1 MQRSIGYI
9 KNRTKELQL
18 KKQKYKSPDLNS
30 SRRIYQLPPKWVDKM
45 EETRDT
51 IQKVGILN
59 QEIERLKTSKDV
71 GPKAQ
76 FNEQLHYRL
85 KSEYKNLQI
94 METDDCEN
102 DLEYKIKQNAKMCL
116 GISLKE
122 VTPQLRSYQNQM
134 MRQVQLERPAQNFKV
149 DFEQEY
155 IETLILDRNDRI
167 KSLGEK
173 LKKMNELFIEMN
185 RLVIEQGTLLDRI
198 DFNIDQTFTRI
209 QKGKQQLVQANTKQ
223 ETSDRAQKCICVLV
237 GLNIF
242 IAFLFVIKHT
252 LL

>member
-1 MQRSIGYI
+1 
-9 KNRTKELQL
+9 
-18 KKQKYKSPDLNS
+18 
-30 SRRIYQLPPKWVDKM
+30 M

-59 QEIERLKTSKDV
+59 QEIEKLKTSKDV

-76 FNEQLHYRL
+76 FNEQIVQGKLDQHCRF
-85 KSEYKNLQI
+85 KSEDIEENLQI
-94 METDDCEN
+94 METDDCDN

-116 GISLKE
+116 GISLKK
-122 VTPQLRSYQNQM
+122 VTPQLRNYQHQM
-134 MRQVQLERPAQNFKV
+134 LRQLQRERPSQNLKV

-167 KSLGEK
+167 KQLGEK
-173 LKKMNELFIEMN
+173 LKKMNELFKEMN

-209 QKGKQQLVQANTKQ
+209 KKGKDQLVQASTKQ
-223 ETSDRAQKCICVLV
+223 QISDRAQKCIFILV
-237 GLNIF
+237 GLNMF
-242 IAFLFVIKHT
+242 IAFLFVIKYT

>member
-1 MQRSIGYI
+1 
-9 KNRTKELQL
+9 
-18 KKQKYKSPDLNS
+18 
-30 SRRIYQLPPKWVDKM
+30 M

-51 IQKVGILN
+51 IQKVEILN

-76 FNEQLHYRL
+76 FNEQVIQGKLDQALQMIRDI
-85 KSEYKNLQI
+85 EENLQI

-122 VTPQLRSYQNQM
+122 VTPQLRNYQNQM
-134 MRQVQLERPAQNFKV
+134 MMQVQLERPSQNLKV

-155 IETLILDRNDRI
+155 FETLILDRNDRI
-167 KSLGEK
+167 KQLGEK
-173 LKKMNELFIEMN
+173 LKKMNELFKEMN

-209 QKGKQQLVQANTKQ
+209 KKGKEQLVQANTKQ